1 MSTDND
7 PVQIASQL
15 LGADQATAHAI
26 VSRLVVERS
35 AILSNRADRP
45 GGTAVFAWRNL
56 EGQSEIGHVEAA
68 RDWARRFLAQEGA
81 SDSTATTGPAGMAGV
96 DNEPIDPF
104 TRLKR
109 YGNG

>member
-15 LGADQATAHAI
+15 LGADQTTAHAI

-68 RDWARRFLAQEGA
+68 RDWARKFLDQPPA
-81 SDSTATTGPAGMAGV
+81 DPPVTGPKGDAGV
-96 DNEPIDPF
+96 DNSPVDPF
-104 TRLKR
+104 TRLADRNKS
-109 YGNG
+109 